1 MDINITKL
9 SDKEIAQI
17 CIKYNIIQ
25 PNELQNHT
33 RDQVVGEIQK
43 WCQYK
48 KQTYRQ
54 RRNSSPNLSTP
65 NISSHNLADPNTKTI
80 NQGSTGL
87 KRSISQPL
95 NINKTNNPA
104 TTPPQATVYNRDRRM
119 SEPFTNQEKVVARE
133 DHQAKKVYHS
143 GQQEVN
149 QVVQQR
155 QQQMNQQ
162 QQQQMNQQQQQQM
175 NQQAKLDPNMD
186 KYDQIGMYPKV
197 GRLIAVGDLHG
208 DLRVT
213 LIALRLA
220 KVIPQH
226 IFPYNVGEIS
236 WCGGST
242 WVIQLGDQIDRC
254 RPDNW
259 KKNCIEDLN
268 DVTEDEGN
276 NMMIIQ
282 IFQKLDV
289 MAKKEGGR
297 VLGMLGNHELMN
309 VDRDFRYVSP
319 QEFLE
324 FVPQNERDRKYT
336 DDGYPYG
343 YYHRLKVFERG
354 GNIAKHYAIQK
365 KSITIIGKN
374 LFVHGGVSHRLM
386 SKYSIHELNQIVQKW
401 LLKQGDER
409 QDKIFDEVFRDDDD
423 MSPFWCRLYS
433 EDDGHGE
440 NTEKGYN
447 ELLQIINSRNKL
459 MEPLE
464 RIVVA
469 HTPQFMDDKYMNSL
483 YGERLW
489 RIDVGMSRAF
499 GKHDNCGDNKYRQI
513 QVLEILNDQVCNK
526 LMAPYQGRLPTE
538 GMGQNASLGG
548 GFLS

>member
-149 QVVQQR
+149 QVVQQ
-155 QQQMNQQ
+155 QMNQQQQ
-162 QQQQMNQQQQQQM
+162 QQQQMNQQ
-175 NQQAKLDPNMD
+175 QQAKLDPNMD

-197 GRLIAVGDLHG
+197 RRLIAIGDLHG

-220 KVIPQH
+220 KVIPQN

-236 WCGGST
+236 WCGDDT

-259 KKNCIEDLN
+259 KKNCIEDLD

-289 MAKKEGGR
+289 MAKAKGGR

-309 VDRDFRYVSP
+309 IDRDFRYVSP

-324 FVPQNERDRKYT
+324 FVPPNERNKKYT

-447 ELLQIINSRNKL
+447 ELLRIINSRNRL

-499 GKHDNCGDNKYRQI
+499 GKHGDCGDNKYRQI
-513 QVLEILNDQVCNK
+513 QVLEILNDKICNK

-538 GMGQNASLGG
+538 GMGQGANMDAGY
-548 GFLS
+548 LS

>member
-1 MDINITKL
+1 MQFKISIIIPVYNSQKYLRDCLDSVCYEVNGDVEIILINDGSNDNSK
-9 SDKEIAQI
+9 K
-17 CIKYNIIQ
+17 IIQ
-25 PNELQNHT
+25 PS
-33 RDQVVGEIQK
+33 
-43 WCQYK
+43 
-48 KQTYRQ
+48 
-54 RRNSSPNLSTP
+54 SSPKLQRTM
-65 NISSHNLADPNTKTI
+65 
-80 NQGSTGL
+80 
-87 KRSISQPL
+87 SQPL
-95 NINKTNNPA
+95 NIQKTNNPA
-104 TTPPQATVYNRDRRM
+104 TTPPQANIHHNRDRRM
-119 SEPFTNQEKVVARE
+119 SEPFTNQEKTIARE
-133 DHQAKKVYHS
+133 DHQAKKVYNS
-143 GQQEVN
+143 GQNEIN
-149 QVVQQR
+149 QTIQ
-155 QQQMNQQ
+155 
-162 QQQQMNQQQQQQM
+162 
-175 NQQAKLDPNMD
+175 KDPNMD

-197 GRLIAVGDLHG
+197 RRLIAVGDLHG
-208 DLRVT
+208 DLKVT

-220 KVIPQH
+220 KVIPQN
-226 IFPYNVGEIS
+226 IFPYNVNQIS
-236 WCGGST
+236 WCGGDT

-259 KKNCIEDLN
+259 KKNCIEDLD

-289 MAKKEGGR
+289 MAKAQGGR

-324 FVPQNERDRKYT
+324 FVPPEERNRKYT

-374 LFVHGGVSHRLM
+374 LFVHGGVSHALM

-401 LLKQGDER
+401 LLKQGDQR

-433 EDDGHGE
+433 EDDGYGE

-447 ELLQIINSRNKL
+447 ELLKIINSRNRL
-459 MEPLE
+459 MEPSE

-469 HTPQFMDDKYMNSL
+469 HTPQFMDNKYMNSL
-483 YGERLW
+483 YGDRLW

-499 GKHDNCGDNKYRQI
+499 GKHDDCGDNKYRQI
-513 QVLEILNDQVCNK
+513 QVLEIIDDKVCNK
-526 LMAPYQGRLPTE
+526 LIAPYHGRQPSE
-538 GMGQNASLGG
+538 GMGENAQMGS
-548 GFLS
+548 GFLG

>member
-9 SDKEIAQI
+9 SDKEIANI
-17 CIKYNIIQ
+17 CIKYDIIQ
-25 PNELQNHT
+25 SSELQNHT
-33 RDQVVGEIQK
+33 RQQVVGEIQK
-43 WCQYK
+43 WVQYK
-48 KQTYRQ
+48 KETYRQ
-54 RRNSSPNLSTP
+54 RRHSSPN
-65 NISSHNLADPNTKTI
+65 ISMNNQTRVI
-80 NQGSTGL
+80 NQSSGGNI
-87 KRSISQPL
+87 KRSTSQPL
-95 NINKTNNPA
+95 NIQKTNHPGTSPA
-104 TTPPQATVYNRDRRM
+104 QAQVNRDRRM
-119 SEPFTNQEKVVARE
+119 SEPFTNQEKTSALE
-133 DHQAKKVYHS
+133 DHRSKTAYNS
-143 GQQEVN
+143 GQNEVKS
-149 QVVQQR
+149 VQQ
-155 QQQMNQQ
+155 
-162 QQQQMNQQQQQQM
+162 
-175 NQQAKLDPNMD
+175 DPNME

-197 GRLIAVGDLHG
+197 RRLIAVGDLHG
-208 DLRVT
+208 DLRIT

-220 KVIPQH
+220 KVIPQN
-226 IFPYNVGEIS
+226 IFPYNVNEIS
-236 WCGGST
+236 WSGGDT

-259 KKNCIEDLN
+259 KQNCIEDLD

-276 NMMIIQ
+276 NMQIIQ

-289 MAKKEGGR
+289 MAKAHGGR

-309 VDRDFRYVSP
+309 IDRDFRYVSP

-324 FVPQNERDRKYT
+324 FVPPNERNKKYT

-374 LFVHGGVSHRLM
+374 LFVHGGVSHKLM

-409 QDKIFDEVFRDDDD
+409 QDKIFDEIFRDDDD

-440 NTEKGYN
+440 NTERGYN
-447 ELLQIINSRNKL
+447 ELLRIINSRNRL

-469 HTPQFMDDKYMNSL
+469 HTPQFMDNKYMNAL
-483 YGERLW
+483 YNDRLW

-499 GKHDNCGDNKYRQI
+499 GKHDDCGDNKYRQI

-526 LMAPYQGRLPTE
+526 LMAPYHGRQPCAN
-538 GMGQNASLGG
+538 MGENVSFENSNMGS
-548 GFLS
+548 GFLG

>member
-9 SDKEIAQI
+9 SDKEIAGI

-33 RDQVVGEIQK
+33 RDQVVSEIQK

-48 KQTYRQ
+48 KQSYRQ

-65 NISSHNLADPNTKTI
+65 SLSTSEQNTKTI
-80 NQGSTGL
+80 NPVIGL
-87 KRSISQPL
+87 KRSMSQPL

-104 TTPPQATVYNRDRRM
+104 TTPPKGTIHNRDRRM
-119 SEPFTNQEKVVARE
+119 SEPFTNQEKHIARE
-133 DHQAKKVYHS
+133 DHQAKNVYNS
-143 GQQEVN
+143 GQNEVK
-149 QVVQQR
+149 QVV
-155 QQQMNQQ
+155 QQ
-162 QQQQMNQQQQQQM
+162 QQQQYQQQQQQQY
-175 NQQAKLDPNMD
+175 QQQYQQQQRATLDPNMD

-197 GRLIAVGDLHG
+197 RRLIAVGDLHG

-220 KVIPQH
+220 KVIPPN

-236 WCGGST
+236 WCGGDT

-289 MAKKEGGR
+289 MAKAQGGR

-309 VDRDFRYVSP
+309 IDRDFRYVSP

-324 FVPQNERDRKYT
+324 FVPPNERSKKYT

-374 LFVHGGVSHRLM
+374 LFVHGGLSHALV

-433 EDDGHGE
+433 EDDGYGE

-447 ELLQIINSRNKL
+447 ELLRIINSRNKL

-499 GKHDNCGDNKYRQI
+499 GKHGDCGDNKYRQI

-538 GMGQNASLGG
+538 GMGDEANMGA

>member
-9 SDKEIAQI
+9 SDKEIADI

-25 PNELQNHT
+25 TNELKNYT
-33 RDQVVGEIQK
+33 RNQVIGEIQK
-43 WCQYK
+43 WVQYK
-48 KQTYRQ
+48 KESYKQ
-54 RRNSSPNLSTP
+54 RRHSSPNINMNNSNVK
-65 NISSHNLADPNTKTI
+65 NINTSNDNNGI
-80 NQGSTGL
+80 
-87 KRSISQPL
+87 KRSTSQQF
-95 NINKTNNPA
+95 NIQKTNNPA
-104 TTPPQATVYNRDRRM
+104 TSPPQPSVNRDRRM
-119 SEPFTNQEKVVARE
+119 SEPFTSGEKTAARE
-133 DHQAKKVYHS
+133 DHQNKVAYNS
-143 GQQEVN
+143 GQNEVKRA
-149 QVVQQR
+149 QT
-155 QQQMNQQ
+155 
-162 QQQQMNQQQQQQM
+162 
-175 NQQAKLDPNMD
+175 DPNMD

-197 GRLIAVGDLHG
+197 RRLIAIGDLHG
-208 DLRVT
+208 DLTVT
-213 LIALRLA
+213 LTSLRLA
-220 KVIPQH
+220 KVIPQN
-226 IFPYNVGEIS
+226 IYPYNVKDIS
-236 WCGGST
+236 WCGGDT

-259 KKNCIEDLN
+259 SKNCIEDLN

-289 MAKKEGGR
+289 MAKAHGGR

-324 FVPQNERDRKYT
+324 FVPPNERNKKYT

-374 LFVHGGVSHRLM
+374 LFVHGGVSHALM

-433 EDDGHGE
+433 EDDGYGE
-440 NTEKGYN
+440 NTERGYN
-447 ELLQIINSRNKL
+447 ELLRIINARNRL

-469 HTPQFMDDKYMNSL
+469 HTPQFMENKYMNSL
-483 YGERLW
+483 YGDRLW

-499 GKHDNCGDNKYRQI
+499 GAHDNCGENKYRQI
-513 QVLEILNDQVCNK
+513 QVLEILDDKVCNK
-526 LMAPYQGRLPTE
+526 LIAPYVGRWKEVE
-538 GMGQNASLGG
+538 GIGENANMGA
-548 GFLS
+548 GFLG

>member
-9 SDKEIAQI
+9 SDKEIADI

-25 PNELQNHT
+25 PNELQNYT
-33 RDQVVGEIQK
+33 RDRVVNEIQT

-54 RRNSSPNLSTP
+54 RRNSSPNLSTR
-65 NISSHNLADPNTKTI
+65 TI
-80 NQGSTGL
+80 NQTTVGEPINQSTGGGL
-87 KRSISQPL
+87 KRSTSQPL

-104 TTPPQATVYNRDRRM
+104 TTPPQATIHNRNRRM
-119 SEPFTNQEKVVARE
+119 SEPFTSQEKFVARE
-133 DHQAKKVYHS
+133 DHQAKTIYNS
-143 GQQEVN
+143 GQQEVKQTIQQN
-149 QVVQQR
+149 Q
-155 QQQMNQQ
+155 
-162 QQQQMNQQQQQQM
+162 
-175 NQQAKLDPNMD
+175 LDPNMD

-197 GRLIAVGDLHG
+197 RRLIAIGDLHG

-220 KVIPQH
+220 KVIPQN
-226 IFPYNVGEIS
+226 IFPYNVSEIS
-236 WCGGST
+236 WCGGDT

-289 MAKKEGGR
+289 MAKTQGGR

-324 FVPQNERDRKYT
+324 FVPSNERSKKYT
-336 DDGYPYG
+336 EDGYPYG

-401 LLKQGDER
+401 LLKQGDKR
-409 QDKIFDEVFRDDDD
+409 QDEIFDEVFRDDDD

-433 EDDGHGE
+433 EDDGYGE

-447 ELLQIINSRNKL
+447 ELLQIINSRNRL
-459 MEPLE
+459 MEPID

-499 GKHDNCGDNKYRQI
+499 GKHDGCGDNKYRQI
-513 QVLEILNDQVCNK
+513 QVLEILNDQICNK

-538 GMGQNASLGG
+538 GMGKEANMGA

>member
-9 SDKEIAQI
+9 SDKEIAEI
-17 CIKYNIIQ
+17 CIKYDIIQ
-25 PNELQNHT
+25 SKELSNHT
-33 RDQVVGEIQK
+33 REQVIGEIQK
-43 WCQYK
+43 WVQYK
-48 KQTYRQ
+48 KKTYRQ
-54 RRNSSPNLSTP
+54 RRHSSPN
-65 NISSHNLADPNTKTI
+65 ISM
-80 NQGSTGL
+80 NQTNDNSKKIIQPSSSPKLQRTM
-87 KRSISQPL
+87 SQPL
-95 NINKTNNPA
+95 NIQKTNNPA
-104 TTPPQATVYNRDRRM
+104 TTPPQANIHHNRDRRM
-119 SEPFTNQEKVVARE
+119 SEPFTNQEKTIARE
-133 DHQAKKVYHS
+133 DHQAKKVYNS
-143 GQQEVN
+143 GQNEIN
-149 QVVQQR
+149 QTIQ
-155 QQQMNQQ
+155 
-162 QQQQMNQQQQQQM
+162 
-175 NQQAKLDPNMD
+175 KDPNMD

-197 GRLIAVGDLHG
+197 RRLIAVGDLHG
-208 DLRVT
+208 DLKVT

-220 KVIPQH
+220 KVIPQN
-226 IFPYNVGEIS
+226 IFPYNVNQIS
-236 WCGGST
+236 WCGGDT

-259 KKNCIEDLN
+259 KKNCIEDLD

-289 MAKKEGGR
+289 MAKAQGGR

-324 FVPQNERDRKYT
+324 FVPPAERNRKYT

-374 LFVHGGVSHRLM
+374 LFVHGGVSHALM

-401 LLKQGDER
+401 LLKQGDQR

-433 EDDGHGE
+433 EDDGYGE

-447 ELLQIINSRNKL
+447 ELLKIINSRNRL

-469 HTPQFMDDKYMNSL
+469 HTPQFMDNKYMNSL
-483 YGERLW
+483 YGDRLW

-499 GKHDNCGDNKYRQI
+499 GKHDDCGDNKYRQI
-513 QVLEILNDQVCNK
+513 QVLEIIDDKVCNK
-526 LMAPYQGRLPTE
+526 LNLFKKTHIK
-538 GMGQNASLGG
+538 
-548 GFLS
+548 

>member
-9 SDKEIAQI
+9 SDKEIADI

-25 PNELQNHT
+25 SNELRNHT
-33 RDQVVGEIQK
+33 RNQVIGEIQK
-43 WCQYK
+43 WVQYK
-48 KQTYRQ
+48 KQAYKQ
-54 RRNSSPNLSTP
+54 RRHSSPN
-65 NISSHNLADPNTKTI
+65 ISMNETKSINTQNNDNNSI
-80 NQGSTGL
+80 
-87 KRSISQPL
+87 KRSTSQQF
-95 NINKTNNPA
+95 NIQKTNNPA
-104 TTPPQATVYNRDRRM
+104 TSPPQPSVNRDRRM
-119 SEPFTNQEKVVARE
+119 SEPFTSGEKTVARE
-133 DHQAKKVYHS
+133 DHQNKVAYNS
-143 GQQEVN
+143 GQNEVKRA
-149 QVVQQR
+149 QT
-155 QQQMNQQ
+155 
-162 QQQQMNQQQQQQM
+162 
-175 NQQAKLDPNMD
+175 DPNMD

-197 GRLIAVGDLHG
+197 RRLIAIGDLHG
-208 DLRVT
+208 DLAIT
-213 LIALRLA
+213 LTSLRLA
-220 KVIPQH
+220 KVIPQN
-226 IFPYNVGEIS
+226 IYPYNVKDIS
-236 WCGGST
+236 WCGGDT

-259 KKNCIEDLN
+259 SKNCIEDLN

-289 MAKKEGGR
+289 MAKAHGGR

-324 FVPQNERDRKYT
+324 FVPPNERDKKYT

-374 LFVHGGVSHRLM
+374 LFVHGGVSHALM
-386 SKYSIHELNQIVQKW
+386 GKYSIHELNQIVQKW

-433 EDDGHGE
+433 EDDGYGE

-447 ELLQIINSRNKL
+447 ELLRIINSRNRL

-469 HTPQFMDDKYMNSL
+469 HTPQFMENKYMNSL
-483 YGERLW
+483 YGDRLW

-499 GKHDNCGDNKYRQI
+499 GKHDDCGENKYRQI
-513 QVLEILNDQVCNK
+513 QVLEILDDKVCNK
-526 LMAPYQGRLPTE
+526 LIAPYVGRWKEVE
-538 GMGQNASLGG
+538 GIGENANMSA
-548 GFLS
+548 GFLG